1 MTAPEL
7 VIFDLDGV
15 LVDTQAAETGAL
27 GHLARLM
34 GVRLGGDE
42 AADLFAGKR
51 MADCIDAIS
60 ERAGAPPPPGAVE
73 LVRARCEEL
82 IGDHLEPID
91 GVREV
96 VTAVD
101 RLMCVASNSPREL
114 IRRRVEAAG
123 IAWAFGDR
131 LFSAYDIGSWK
142 PAPDLFLSAARE
154 CGVPPASCVVVED
167 SPVGVA
173 AAIAAGMPVLR
184 YGPDGSPADPAAISP
199 YLPPGTAVDG
209 LTSFAKMADLP
220 ALISHVP
227 SPRAGTRQEISH
239 DG

>member
-15 LVDTQAAETGAL
+15 LVDTQFAETGAL
-27 GHLARLM
+27 NYLAGLM
-34 GVRLGGDE
+34 GVTLSADE
-42 AADLFAGKR
+42 AAALFAGKR

-60 ERAGAPPPPGAVE
+60 GLAGAPPPLGAVE
-73 LVRARCEEL
+73 LVRARCEQL

-91 GVREV
+91 GVNQV
-96 VTAVD
+96 ISTVD
-101 RLMCVASNSPREL
+101 RLMCVASNSPGDL
-114 IRRRVEAAG
+114 IRKRVEAAG
-123 IAWAFGDR
+123 IASAFGGR
-131 LFSAYDIGSWK
+131 IFSAYDIDSWK
-142 PAPDLFLSAARE
+142 PAPDLFLWAARE
-154 CGVPPASCVVVED
+154 CGVPPASCVVIED

-184 YGPDGSPADPAAISP
+184 YAPDGTPAHHAAIVAH
-199 YLPPGTAVDG
+199 LPSGTAVAG

-220 ALISHVP
+220 ALISHHP
-227 SPRAGTRQEISH
+227 NPLARTRFGDVR